1 MLRFIANLKRF
12 YAQVHAVP
20 ALAQTSNQIEPQAG
34 TWKTWVS
41 SPKRRLTFVAVTTT
55 LACAVTAVVFAT
67 PGSGILSGT
76 VVARASFQDPV
87 DIKIKVND
95 GRQEVFHVSNAGET
109 VMQQI
114 IFGPGGQSGWHSHP
128 GPVVILVKSGV
139 LTFYSAEGAGC
150 TSRSYSA
157 GQALVDSGQG
167 HVHRAANL
175 SGTENAEVWVT
186 YFDVPPGGA
195 FRIDAAKPPGN
206 CPF

>member
-1 MLRFIANLKRF
+1 MFRFLANLKRSF
-12 YAQVHAVP
+12 ALVSVVP

-34 TWKTWVS
+34 TWKTWATW
-41 SPKRRLTFVAVTTT
+41 PRRRLALVAVITV
-55 LACAVTAVVFAT
+55 LAGAVTAVVRAT

-95 GRQEVFHVSNAGET
+95 GRQEVFHVSNARET

-114 IFGPGGQSGWHSHP
+114 VFGPGGQSGWHSHP

-139 LTFYSAEGAGC
+139 LTFFSGEGAGC

-175 SGTENAEVWVT
+175 SGTENVELWVT

-195 FRIDAAKPPGN
+195 FRIDAANPGN
-206 CPF
+206 CGF

>member
-1 MLRFIANLKRF
+1 MRPRRQLKIV
-12 YAQVHAVP
+12 AMIT
-20 ALAQTSNQIEPQAG
+20 ALAG
-34 TWKTWVS
+34 
-41 SPKRRLTFVAVTTT
+41 
-55 LACAVTAVVFAT
+55 AVTAVVLAT
-67 PGSGILSGT
+67 PSSGILSGT

-95 GRQEVFHVSNAGET
+95 GHQEVFHVPNAGET

-114 IFGPGGQSGWHSHP
+114 VFGPGGQGGWHSHP

-139 LTFYSAEGAGC
+139 LTFFSAEGTGC

-157 GQALVDSGQG
+157 GQALIDSGQG

-175 SGTENAEVWVT
+175 SGTENVEVWIT

-195 FRIDAAKPPGN
+195 FRIDAANPAN
-206 CPF
+206 CPI